1 MATKD
6 EIKRTILAIAGDPS
20 VGEIYSLADKWAD
33 AIWKLDNKD
42 VAVKVDSDNNS
53 GASAFAAKKET
64 RIIEPTEKRIP

>member
-1 MATKD
+1 MATK
-6 EIKRTILAIAGDPS
+6 EQIKQTILAIAGDPS

-42 VAVKVDSDNNS
+42 VAVKVDSDKNS
-53 GASAFAAKKET
+53 GASAYAAIKET